1 MYSREVTLHL
11 PDELCA
17 TIEEVARRTG
27 RAFGSVASELL
38 TEAVKARRVAGITFT
53 DGTQGR
59 VARVAGSG
67 LEVWEIV
74 ERYRAVGEDWEL
86 LKQEFDWLTE
96 PQLRAALA
104 HAAAYP
110 EEIEARLAQEAHW
123 TPERIKAASPLRQPA
138 GQ

>member
-1 MYSREVTLHL
+1 MSSREVTLHL

-17 TIEEVARRTG
+17 TIEDAARRTG

-38 TEAVKARRVAGITFT
+38 AEAVKARRVAGITFS
-53 DGTQGR
+53 DGAQGR

-74 ERYRAVGEDWEL
+74 ERYRAVDEDWGL
-86 LKQEFDWLTE
+86 LKQEFDWLSE

-104 HAAAYP
+104 YAAAYP
-110 EEIEARLAQEAHW
+110 EEIEARLTQEAWW
-123 TPERIKAASPLRQPA
+123 TPERIKAASPLRQLT
-138 GQ
+138 GR